1 MVNQIDSNKI
11 NDINLA
17 SRLKKWFNLD
27 NSKNLNETRL
37 HNPLT
42 QRNLI
47 EEELQFFDYDFD
59 FNFFSNPVSVGKRLQ
74 IKKSIYHSEDY
85 KRIGRNRCN
94 FAIRFKGEN
103 TVNYGIIK
111 YFLLVNGGIFIA
123 LNELLIKNNIA
134 NGLKGRSSIVLNEL
148 KRQGVLNL
156 YYSSVVRSDKIIII
170 SQDKVISKCII
181 QDFKNGK
188 YNISEFPVENAYN

>member
-11 NDINLA
+11 SDINLA
-17 SRLKKWFNLD
+17 SRLKKWFNLE
-27 NSKNLNETRL
+27 NSKICNETRL
-37 HNPLT
+37 LNPLT
-42 QRNLI
+42 QRNLL
-47 EEELQFFDYDFD
+47 EEELDFFDFD
-59 FNFFSNPVSVGKRLQ
+59 FSFFSNPIIVGKRLQ
-74 IKKSIYHSEDY
+74 IKKTIFQSEDY
-85 KRIGRNRCN
+85 KKIGRNRCN

-103 TVNYGIIK
+103 IVNYGIIK

-148 KRQGVLNL
+148 KRTGVLNL
-156 YYSSVVRSDKIIII
+156 YYSSVVRSDKTIFI
-170 SQDKVISKCII
+170 SQEKVISKCII